1 MEEKI
6 IRMKKLKKLEKGL
19 DESFV
24 ACYIM
29 TVAPMRAARNWKEP

>member
-29 TVAPMRAARNWKEP
+29 TVALMRVTRIRNEP